1 MSYGNT
7 RQNVIGGASSVP
19 AFFAFFSR
27 IITIAIITIIIS

>member
-1 MSYGNT
+1 MFYDST
-7 RQNVIGGASSVP
+7 RQNIISGASSVP